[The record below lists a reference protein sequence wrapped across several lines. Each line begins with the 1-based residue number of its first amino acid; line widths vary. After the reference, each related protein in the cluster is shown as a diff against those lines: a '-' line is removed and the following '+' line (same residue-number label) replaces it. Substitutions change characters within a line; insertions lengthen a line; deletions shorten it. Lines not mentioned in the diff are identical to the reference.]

1 MVSLLFN
8 QIGGDA
14 DVGTLADRINLNEE
28 YLCRRANMR
37 TLHQRFYREPDFR
50 ELEEDCQLNSGRA
63 SRRIKVSS

>member
-1 MVSLLFN
+1 M
-8 QIGGDA
+8 
-14 DVGTLADRINLNEE
+14 GTLADRINLNEE

-63 SRRIKVSS
+63 SRRIRESS